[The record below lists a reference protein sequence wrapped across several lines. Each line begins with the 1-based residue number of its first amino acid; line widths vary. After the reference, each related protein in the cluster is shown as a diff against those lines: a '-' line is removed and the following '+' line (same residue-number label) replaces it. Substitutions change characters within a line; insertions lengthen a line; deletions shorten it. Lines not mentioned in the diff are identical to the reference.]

1 MMSIFTSFIRKSSEA
16 LRSKTR
22 NEQRLSRVTLN
33 LGMFSEVMRNRFA
46 KDTHLLHVESV
57 LSLALL
63 VDYLSG
69 QAYVHMHGVPTAH
82 HDEHI
87 YMHAIQ
93 RSTYHAEF

>member
-16 LRSKTR
+16 LQSKTR

-63 VDYLSG
+63 VDCRVLKPERLQDKSL
-69 QAYVHMHGVPTAH
+69 PI
-82 HDEHI
+82 DK
-87 YMHAIQ
+87 
-93 RSTYHAEF
+93 

>member
-63 VDYLSG
+63 VIT
-69 QAYVHMHGVPTAH
+69 VGVNNAFP
-82 HDEHI
+82 
-87 YMHAIQ
+87 Y
-93 RSTYHAEF
+93 RSRTTRVVR